1 MVTLIANIGTS
12 DLAVKID
19 HYYIPIG
26 FDRSEPNID
35 QSDLN
40 EDEKAIWEQELR
52 QSYITEILCPELN
65 VSVRENRKTN
75 KKTFSFLELTEKLF
89 QAYEQDELTWHS
101 RLRPGR
107 IWGVI
112 QTAQQKFNVQ
122 EVDLFVT
129 QQQPPHFSDSIY
141 LFKILQKWF
150 FKEQNLRLIER
161 KIPSEI
167 PANDADK
174 LLNYYYNF
182 FIKEVQDNQ
191 PLLVS
196 VKGGTIQMKTALT
209 MQSVAS
215 AVTQKLFI
223 DPQLSIKNL
232 LAGEPSKCQYTSYWR
247 YMRSQKYRDIQIL
260 LERWDFEGASQLL
273 TQWRK
278 SLSFLQ
284 EYIDDSDLTKNSH
297 LIQQVISALTVGNYC
312 FNLDWKTIKNTPKL
326 TNNNISQG
334 IVKEATQ
341 NDQLLNIY
349 TQCRIYEELN
359 QMTSF
364 LTYISSFYEGVLE
377 RIAHQIGKRQEFRDL
392 RDRPEKLR
400 FIDKQFKQYQKV
412 NVNDWLAVKQ
422 NLESLDYWCSQRN
435 KLIHGAEGISK
446 TIMKELYNSQG
457 SKSQACHPDKI
468 LEVMAQILDSNLSLI
483 KPEYRKF
490 VGKNAQYYIYSGIKD
505 WSIDQLMN
513 DGL

>member
-65 VSVRENRKTN
+65 VSVRENRKTS
-75 KKTFSFLELTEKLF
+75 KKIFSFLELTEKLF

-112 QTAQQKFNVQ
+112 QTAQQQFNVQ
-122 EVDLFVT
+122 EINLFVT
-129 QQQPPHFSDSIY
+129 QQQPPHPSDSIY
-141 LFKILQKWF
+141 VFKILQKWF
-150 FKEQNLRLIER
+150 LKEHNLRLIEQQ
-161 KIPSEI
+161 IPPET
-167 PANDADK
+167 PANDADQ
-174 LLNYYYNF
+174 LLNFYYNF
-182 FIKEVQDNQ
+182 FIHQVKEDQ

-196 VKGGTIQMKTALT
+196 TKGGTIQMKTALT
-209 MQSVAS
+209 MQSIAS

-223 DPQLSIKNL
+223 DPKLSIKKL
-232 LAGEPSKCQYTSYWR
+232 LAGEPSQCQYTSYWR

-273 TQWRK
+273 TQWKK

-284 EYIDDSDLTKNSH
+284 KYIDDSDLTRNHH

-326 TNNNISQG
+326 THNISQR

-377 RIAHQIGKRQEFRDL
+377 KIADQIGKRQEFRGL
-392 RDRPEKLR
+392 SSRRKKLD
-400 FIDKQFKQYQKV
+400 FINQQVERYKKV
-412 NVNDWLAVKQ
+412 DSNDWLAVKQ
-422 NLESLDYWCSQRN
+422 SLKSLDYWCSQRN
-435 KLIHGAEGISK
+435 KLIHGAEGISQAM
-446 TIMKELYNSQG
+446 MKKLYDSPERDKN
-457 SKSQACHPDKI
+457 ACSPNKIIEVMTQI
-468 LEVMAQILDSNLSLI
+468 LESNLSLI

-490 VGKNAQYYIYSGIKD
+490 VGKNAQYYIYSGIKE
-505 WSIDQLMN
+505 WSMNQLMN
-513 DGL
+513 EGL